1 MRTELLSQ
9 AYAALAQ
16 FTSESRL
23 YELTLEKDEDYG
35 SGGLMVEAFLAD
47 DCLQE
52 ISFRDVIALST
63 SATIEPSSLLGQ
75 RASLQASLADGSRT
89 AFHGYIS
96 HAAMLGSEGGFARYR
111 LRMSS
116 WLWLATQSRNSR
128 VWQDK
133 GVADIV
139 DEVFSGF
146 APYAKWQWSDDAR
159 SLLDSLPVRSY
170 CCQYRE
176 SDYDF

>member
-23 YELTLEKDEDYG
+23 YEFTLEKDEDYG
-35 SGGLMVEAFLAD
+35 SSGLLVEAFLAD

-52 ISFRDVIALST
+52 IAARDVIALST

-96 HAAMLGSEGGFARYR
+96 HVAMLGSEGGFARYR

-128 VWQDK
+128 VWQEK
-133 GVADIV
+133 GLADIV

-146 APYAKWQWSDDAR
+146 APYAK
-159 SLLDSLPVRSY
+159 
-170 CCQYRE
+170 
-176 SDYDF
+176 